1 MRPPKDQRRVFRLP
15 CADAPESRERLSRSM
30 NVHGLF
36 VPADQLEPVGTE
48 FPLQLTFQSGRP
60 VVSGRVQVV
69 EHGMAGRLRGYFVKY
84 VELDPGSLELPLN
97 PRRPRP
103 ARKALA
109 ARRAEP
115 LPQGFAEP
123 VTEPDSLP
131 KASAP
136 EAASAPAPTSDYSTT
151 FRMRGEQL
159 PFGRENLNVSAAMP
173 APRRPAQTASA
184 SGSVP
189 YPSEEVTPVGILP
202 RTVDETTTGLKDYS
216 NEELL
221 HAFDPHAWQG
231 GLRPFD
237 AFGPYQ
243 LLRRLGAG
251 GMAEVILAR
260 RLMGDGVDKL
270 VALKLVFQEYACHPR
285 LSEFFLTEAR
295 LSATLQHPNLIQVFD
310 LGSAAG
316 RAFMAMEYVHGRNGA
331 ELVQRLRERGGR
343 PPIALAVAV
352 SIELGK
358 ALEYL
363 HEKRD
368 LDGRH
373 LHLVHRDVSPG
384 NLLISLHG
392 AVKLVDMG
400 VASASIATGNDSLM
414 VGKRAYMSPEQ
425 AAGGTPEPGWDIYG
439 LGLVLYEL
447 LTLERAFEGIT
458 EPAAIVASRR
468 TKLRPSAV
476 NPQVPAELDRLV
488 QWATEYDRTRR
499 APSARALRVA
509 LEQVRAGLPA
519 FDLVKT
525 MRELFG
531 DELDEAQQETG
542 KLIGIARRRDGG
554 SSSRALRRTATA
566 LRELMPRRLRLV
578 VARHRQA
585 LRRSIPVLL
594 VVLLVGGVF
603 LWRHRQREA
612 VLSAHLERADQL
624 VTQARLV
631 GPGEDTALAQLKAAL
646 ELRPDDVRV
655 LARLRVLADTFTRLG
670 EVAERR
676 GDVAEAAAHF
686 RAALEADASR
696 EPLRARMR
704 ALEEQVRSRSRSI
717 RGAP

>member
-1 MRPPKDQRRVFRLP
+1 MRPLKEQRRVFRLP

-30 NVHGLF
+30 TVHGLF

-60 VVSGRVQVV
+60 VVSGKVQVV
-69 EHGMAGRLRGYFVKY
+69 EHGMTGRLRGYFVKY

-97 PRRPRP
+97 PRGPRP
-103 ARKALA
+103 AR
-109 ARRAEP
+109 RSGPIPRV
-115 LPQGFAEP
+115 FAEP
-123 VTEPDSLP
+123 VTEPDS
-131 KASAP
+131 
-136 EAASAPAPTSDYSTT
+136 
-151 FRMRGEQL
+151 
-159 PFGRENLNVSAAMP
+159 
-173 APRRPAQTASA
+173 APR
-184 SGSVP
+184 
-189 YPSEEVTPVGILP
+189 EEVTPVGILP
-202 RTVDETTTGLKDYS
+202 RSVDETATGLPDYS

-237 AFGPYQ
+237 VFGPYQ
-243 LLRRLGAG
+243 LLRHLGVG

-270 VALKLVFQEYACHPR
+270 VALKLVFREYACHPR
-285 LSEFFLTEAR
+285 LSRLFLTEAR

-310 LGSAAG
+310 VGSAAG
-316 RAFMAMEYVHGRNGA
+316 RAFMAMEYVHGCNGA
-331 ELVQRLRERGGR
+331 ELVQRLRERGGP
-343 PPIALAVAV
+343 PPIALAVALG
-352 SIELGK
+352 IELGR

-384 NLLISLHG
+384 NVLVGLHG

-400 VASASIATGNDSLM
+400 VASASIASGNDSLM

-425 AAGGTPEPGWDIYG
+425 AAGGMPERGWDIYG

-509 LEQVRAGLPA
+509 LEQVRATLPP

-531 DELDEAQQETG
+531 DELEEAQLETG
-542 KLIGIARRRDGG
+542 KLISIARRRDGG
-554 SSSRALRRTATA
+554 DPSHAYRWATTA
-566 LRELMPRRLRLV
+566 LRELMPRWLRLV
-578 VARHRQA
+578 IARHRRA
-585 LRRSIPVLL
+585 LRRGLAGLL
-594 VVLLVGGVF
+594 VVLIAGGGLMWRQRQQEALVG
-603 LWRHRQREA
+603 E
-612 VLSAHLERADQL
+612 HLERADRL
-624 VTQARLV
+624 ASIARLV
-631 GPGEDTALAQLKAAL
+631 GSGEDTALGQLQAAL
-646 ELRPDDVRV
+646 ALSPEDPRV
-655 LARLRVLADTFTRLG
+655 LARLRLLADTFTRLG
-670 EVAERR
+670 EVAEQR
-676 GDVAEAAAHF
+676 GDVSEAVAHF

-696 EPLRARMR
+696 APLRERMR
-704 ALEEQVRSRSRSI
+704 VLEEQVRSRSHTTRD
-717 RGAP
+717 AP